1 MTNLCLLICSHSE
14 GEDLFNS
21 FTDEVLNGL
30 RQYCVEADLELSI
43 FGSSVSKLN
52 KINVH
57 KEMQR
62 RGVDGGG
69 HDLDYILVRD
79 PEMASRP
86 ECKVSLY

>member
-1 MTNLCLLICSHSE
+1 MLPIHLPTTFLSTTHRPTHLPTDPPTPLPPYPVISQLLDRAAREC
-14 GEDLFNS
+14 GFKW
-21 FTDEVLNGL
+21 
-30 RQYCVEADLELSI
+30 ELVGG
-43 FGSSVSKLN
+43 FK
-52 KINVH
+52 
-57 KEMQR
+57 R